1 MTRLHVPANESL
13 DEAFRLW
20 LELDRVAEAHGHED
34 EAANER
40 ADNAY
45 RQYQVAQK
53 ADALDAIAA
62 GLGKRIV
69 AIGNA
74 NGLTAVDA
82 DWLADQDDMDATQA
96 AASGRWGY

>member
-1 MTRLHVPANESL
+1 MTGLNVPANESL
-13 DEAFRLW
+13 DELFRQW
-20 LELDRVAEAHGHED
+20 LGLDQVAENLGYED

-40 ADNAY
+40 AASAY

-53 ADALDAIAA
+53 AAALDAVAT

-82 DWLADQDDMDATQA
+82 DWLAAQDDLEATQA
-96 AASGRWGY
+96 AACGRWGL